1 MSFGPE
7 LVWFWSEQLK
17 CLEGRRLFRAEGSDS
32 CVMLSF
38 SGMRDCLLLSWNAQY
53 CGAAVVSESEKK
65 KLLASLRQLP
75 PIVNL
80 LKSQLSGAELVSIS
94 QVNRDKILEFSFA
107 KTVGAGFVSK
117 FSLVFEIMER
127 YSNLIL
133 LDDRRVTVEAAKHI
147 HPSEN
152 RYRSVLPGQP
162 YVAPP
167 VFRGISLEDWL
178 ADPDKAEL
186 SEIVGFGK
194 KFRYAVENKNCGELS
209 AELKDFFCDAS
220 AMKPQAVDKY
230 ITVYPK
236 LLGDFA
242 RQLANYRLGREELLA
257 PMLNRERDAARKKV
271 ADRIKHEL
279 TRRERQLTDIM
290 NLLNGEDA
298 GVYKARADLITANL
312 WQIKQGSAADIKTY
326 DENGQERSVTIM
338 LDPSLSPSKNA
349 EKLYAKYKKISSA
362 QNRAAALLFK
372 VQGEMNELNEQLA
385 LVQTLEDTEEIDALG
400 REIGLKDTR
409 AKPKRSVAELPPHKR
424 FDFDFAIIVAG
435 LSAKGNR
442 YATFKFANPDDIW
455 FHAQGVPGSHV
466 ILRRTRSMTEG
477 ERAFAEKFCASLAVC
492 FCKTPVYG
500 LRVDFCERKQVTAI
514 PGQTANVTYRD
525 FKSIEGDPFWWDENN
540 RSTGEQ
546 AHR

>member
-1 MSFGPE
+1 MF
-7 LVWFWSEQLK
+7 K
-17 CLEGRRLFRAEGSDS
+17 AEGGNSF
-32 CVMLSF
+32 VLLSF
-38 SGMRDCLLLSWNAQY
+38 SGMHDWLMLSWNAQY
-53 CGAAVVSESEKK
+53 CGAAFVSESEKK
-65 KLLASLRQLP
+65 KILASSSQLP

-80 LKSQLSGAELVSIS
+80 FKSQLSGAEVSAVS
-94 QVNRDKILEFSFA
+94 QLNRDKILEFSFV
-107 KTVGAGFVSK
+107 KTVGAGFVYK

-133 LDDRRVTVEAAKHI
+133 LDDKGVVVEAARHI

-167 VFRGISLEDWL
+167 AFRGISLENWL

-186 SEIVGFGK
+186 SEIAGFGR
-194 KFRYAVENKNCGELS
+194 KFCYALEGKDCEELTDG
-209 AELKDFFCDAS
+209 LKVFFLDAS
-220 AMKPQAVDKY
+220 VMKPQAVGKY
-230 ITVYPK
+230 ITIYPEIIC
-236 LLGDFA
+236 DYAMPFT
-242 RQLANYRLGREELLA
+242 NYRLGREELLM
-257 PMLNRERDAARKKV
+257 PLLNRDRDAVRKKV

-298 GVYKARADLITANL
+298 GAYKARADLITANL
-312 WQIKQGSAADIKTY
+312 WQLKQGSTADIKTY
-326 DENGQERSVTIM
+326 DENGQEVVMTIY

-362 QNRAAALLFK
+362 QSRAAALLFK
-372 VQGEMNELNEQLA
+372 VQGEMSELNEQLA
-385 LVQTLEDTEEIDALG
+385 LTYALDNIEEIDALG
-400 REIGLKDTR
+400 REVGVKDIR
-409 AKPKRSVAELPPHKR
+409 AKQKTNAVELPPHKR

-466 ILRRTRSMTEG
+466 ILRYTRDVTED
-477 ERAFAEKFCASLAVC
+477 ERVFAEKFCASLACC

-525 FKSIEGDPFWWDENN
+525 FKSIEGDPFWWDENI
-540 RSTGEQ
+540 RTL
-546 AHR
+546 